1 MKVLVKTNFNLNDKR
16 EMIATLAHAM
26 VDARGDKRSFMNE
39 GIPYKPN
46 EWDDSFW
53 TVDAG
58 NDWKVK
64 FYEDDNTVFE
74 VIHRYQIHDKT
85 RTEYSSVNEGVK
97 SLAGLLAYRL
107 NAKVIIE

>member
-1 MKVLVKTNFNLNDKR
+1 MKVLVKTKFNLTKQR
-16 EMIATLAHAM
+16 EMIATMAHAM
-26 VDARGDKRSFMNE
+26 IDARGDKVSFNTN

-58 NDWKVK
+58 NDWKIK
-64 FYEDDNTVFE
+64 FFDNDEHAFE
-74 VIHRYQIHDKT
+74 VIHRYQIHDKNN
-85 RTEYSSVNEGVK
+85 TEYSSVNEGVK

-107 NAKVIIE
+107 SGKVVIE